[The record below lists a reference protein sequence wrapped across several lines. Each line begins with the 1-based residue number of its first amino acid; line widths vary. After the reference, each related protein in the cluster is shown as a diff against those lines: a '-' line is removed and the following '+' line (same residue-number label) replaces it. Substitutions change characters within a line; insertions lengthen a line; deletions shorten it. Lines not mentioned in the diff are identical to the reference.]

1 MLVLH
6 SSLMLSPDLKIVPE
20 GVAEVMLSLAREPE
34 TRHTSSKHSSGPI
47 IALDFKIIR
56 RKVNYVLVGLRDKT
70 ASKAN
75 VRLVLTQLLSPCVC
89 AMLCVLERG
98 K

>member
-1 MLVLH
+1 MFVFCRILRGVSQIQRNHGLLVLH

-47 IALDFKIIR
+47 IA
-56 RKVNYVLVGLRDKT
+56 
-70 ASKAN
+70 
-75 VRLVLTQLLSPCVC
+75 
-89 AMLCVLERG
+89 
-98 K
+98 